1 MAREYDMD
9 RRAYL
14 TTVGAAGATA
24 MLAGCTEGGTEG
36 GSDTETLIPGTAPGF
51 APFEYKEGGELVG
64 FDIDLVEAVA
74 DEAGFELAEWSEL
87 DFETLIPSLTRG
99 DIDIIAAGM
108 TINDE
113 RAEQIAFSEPY
124 FESNQSVLVRTDGSL
139 QPEQEA
145 DLSGNRVGAQSGT
158 TGEGEVER
166 MIEDG
171 TLSGDN
177 FRQFENYPLAV
188 DALESGN
195 VDAVVADVPVAEN
208 FAGSR
213 DVEIAFTIQT
223 NENFGFGMRQDDD
236 RIEEINDGLSAVQ
249 EGGTYDD
256 LVGEYFG

>member
-24 MLAGCTEGGTEG
+24 MLAGCTQEGTS
-36 GSDTETLIPGTAPGF
+36 GSDAETLVPGTAPGF
-51 APFEYKEGGELVG
+51 APFEFKEGGELTG
-64 FDIDLVEAVA
+64 FDIDLLGAVA
-74 DEAGFELAEWSEL
+74 EEAGYELAEWSEL
-87 DFETLIPSLTRG
+87 DFETLIPSLTEG

-108 TINDE
+108 TITDE
-113 RAEQIAFSEPY
+113 RAEQIAFTDPY
-124 FESNQSVLVRTDGSL
+124 FESNQSVLVREGGSF
-139 QPEQEA
+139 QPESEG
-145 DLSGNRVGAQSGT
+145 DLSGNRIGAQSGT

-166 MIEDG
+166 LIEEG

-236 RIEEINDGLSAVQ
+236 RIEDINDGLSAVQ
-249 EGGTYDD
+249 EGSTYDD
-256 LVGEYFG
+256 LVSEYFG